1 MVLSHGLGFRRLAD
15 RWQAKISVCK
25 LREFS
30 GLLETIAPLRFSAR
44 VEGFFELTG
53 RLLED

>member
-30 GLLETIAPLRFSAR
+30 GLLEPIVPYGLVLGLRDSSSSLA
-44 VEGFFELTG
+44 VS
-53 RLLED
+53 